1 MSEGVEGSVPEP
13 LAHVPLDAIAATAV
27 APSESTLSVILACQ
41 TAGSLSPREQ
51 VRVRIMGSLGKSLD
65 LRICVY
71 SAKCKRHRKAMVK
84 GAFLDKGVHF
94 RLDCTASWMQR
105 HINLAVLL

>member
-13 LAHVPLDAIAATAV
+13 LAHVPLDAIAATTV

-51 VRVRIMGSLGKSLD
+51 VRVRMMSSLGKSLN
-65 LRICVY
+65 LESMCIR
-71 SAKCKRHRKAMVK
+71 RN
-84 GAFLDKGVHF
+84 
-94 RLDCTASWMQR
+94 ASDIEKQWSKE
-105 HINLAVLL
+105 HS